1 MRPLQWPSVASPTR
15 HPHSVAVSTNLNT
28 PRRLPD
34 VAFDAAAAARPL
46 DWVGMSN
53 IALPLRVAAANGEV
67 ITVAASVD
75 VSVDLKDANA
85 RGIHM
90 SRMYLQ
96 LQNAFASETVTPAG
110 LRRVLQNLIE
120 QQGGISSAAR
130 LVIRYD
136 QLLLRPALA
145 SHNAGWKRYPVELE
159 ATLIEGHLH
168 LGLRFAVEY
177 SSTCPASAALSR
189 QLNADRFAEDFA
201 AAHPLSTAVVGEWL
215 ASERGLAA
223 TPHAQR
229 SRADVRVELRPAF
242 DEVPLADLI
251 DALEQALGTPVQTAV
266 KREDEQ
272 AFARLNAEN
281 LMFCEDAARRVAAAL
296 SADHRIERFDAEVAH
311 FESLHAHDAV
321 ARVRGAGA
329 RE

>member
-1 MRPLQWPSVASPTR
+1 MFV
-15 HPHSVAVSTNLNT
+15 NT
-28 PRRLPD
+28 PSAPARSSLPD
-34 VAFDAAAAARPL
+34 VAYDAAAATARAL
-46 DWVGMSN
+46 DWVGMAN
-53 IALPLRVAAANGEV
+53 IALPLRIPGADGQPLQ
-67 ITVAASVD
+67 VAASVD
-75 VSVDLKDANA
+75 VAVNLREANT

-90 SRMYLQ
+90 SRMYLH
-96 LQNAFASETVTPAG
+96 LQHALASETLTPAG
-110 LRRVLQNLIE
+110 LRRVLQGLVE
-120 QQGGISSAAR
+120 GQGGLADAAR
-130 LVIRYD
+130 LVLRYE

-145 SHNAGWKRYPVELE
+145 SANAGWKRYPVEIDARLVG
-159 ATLIEGHLH
+159 GHLQ

-189 QLNADRFAEDFA
+189 QLNAERFAADFA
-201 AAHPLSTAVVGEWL
+201 AARPLSVAVVGDWL

-242 DEVPLADLI
+242 DELPLAALI

-296 SADHRIERFDAEVAH
+296 ASDRRIERFDAEVAH

-321 ARVRGAGA
+321 ARVSGQGAA
-329 RE
+329 AD

>member
-1 MRPLQWPSVASPTR
+1 MAFVAFPPR
-15 HPHSVAVSTNLNT
+15 APIFVAVTTSHLPHRST
-28 PRRLPD
+28 LPD

-46 DWVGMSN
+46 DWVGMAN
-53 IALPLRVAAANGEV
+53 IALPLRIASADGGA
-67 ITVAASVD
+67 IQVAASVD
-75 VSVDLKDANA
+75 VSVDLRDANA

-96 LQNAFASETVTPAG
+96 LQNAFASESLTPAG
-110 LRRVLQNLIE
+110 LRRVLQGLVDG
-120 QQGGISSAAR
+120 QGGISSAAR
-130 LVIRYD
+130 VVLRYE

-145 SHNAGWKRYPVELE
+145 SQNAGWKRYPVEID
-159 ATLIEGHLH
+159 ARLIDGHLQ
-168 LGLRFAVEY
+168 LGLCFSVEY

-189 QLNADRFAEDFA
+189 QLNAERFAADFA
-201 AAHPLSTAVVGEWL
+201 AVHPLSTAVVSDWL

-242 DEVPLADLI
+242 DELPLTALI
-251 DALEQALGTPVQTAV
+251 DAIEQALGTPVQTAV

-296 SADHRIERFDAEVAH
+296 ARDPRIERFDAQVSH

-321 ARVRGAGA
+321 ARVTGEGA
-329 RE
+329 RD

>member
-1 MRPLQWPSVASPTR
+1 MSLRPDQ
-15 HPHSVAVSTNLNT
+15 

-34 VAFDAAAAARPL
+34 VAHDAAALARPL

-53 IALPLRVAAANGEV
+53 IALPLRVASAGDT
-67 ITVAASVD
+67 ITVPASVD

-90 SRMYLQ
+90 SRLYLE
-96 LQNAFASETVTPAG
+96 LQHAFASETVTPAG
-110 LRRVLQNLIE
+110 LRRVLQTLIDT
-120 QQGGISSAAR
+120 QGGLSTRAR
-130 LVIRYD
+130 LTLRYE
-136 QLLLRPALA
+136 QLLLRSALA
-145 SHNAGWKRYPVELE
+145 SEHAGWKRYPVEIE
-159 ATLIEGHLH
+159 ATLIEGHLR
-168 LGLRFAVEY
+168 LGLRFSVEY

-189 QLNADRFAEDFA
+189 QLNAERFAEDFA
-201 AAHPLSTAVVGEWL
+201 DARPLSSAVHEWL

-229 SRADVRVELRPAF
+229 SRADVRVELRHAF
-242 DEVPLADLI
+242 EELPLTALV
-251 DALEQALGTPVQTAV
+251 DAVEEALGTPVQTAV

-296 SADHRIERFDAEVAH
+296 SADPRVERFDAQVAH

-321 ARVRGAGA
+321 AAVAGRG
-329 RE
+329 RSSP

>member
-1 MRPLQWPSVASPTR
+1 VTTPSNV
-15 HPHSVAVSTNLNT
+15 

-53 IALPLRVAAANGEV
+53 IALPLRVASSTGEP
-67 ITVAASVD
+67 IQVAASID
-75 VSVDLKDANA
+75 VAVDLRDPDA

-90 SRMYLQ
+90 SRLYLE
-96 LQNAFASETVTPAG
+96 LQHAFASEIVTPAG
-110 LRRVLQNLIE
+110 LRRVLQTLVDT
-120 QQGGISSAAR
+120 QAGLSSQAK
-130 LVIRYD
+130 LVLRYEH
-136 QLLLRPALA
+136 LLLRPALA
-145 SHNAGWKRYPVELE
+145 SDHAGWKRYP
-159 ATLIEGHLH
+159 IEIDASLVDGHLR
-168 LGLRFAVEY
+168 LALRFAVEY

-189 QLNADRFAEDFA
+189 QLNAERFAADFA
-201 AAHPLSTAVVGEWL
+201 EARPMSSAVVRDWL

-229 SRADVRVELRPAF
+229 SRADVRIELRPAF
-242 DEVPLADLI
+242 DELPLTALI
-251 DALEQALGTPVQTAV
+251 DAVEQALGTPVQTAV

-281 LMFCEDAARRVAAAL
+281 LMFCEDAARRVAAVLAGD
-296 SADHRIERFDAEVAH
+296 ARIERFEVEVAH

-321 ARVRGAGA
+321 ARVTGAGA
-329 RE
+329 

>member
-1 MRPLQWPSVASPTR
+1 MTTHTP
-15 HPHSVAVSTNLNT
+15 T

-53 IALPLRVAAANGEV
+53 IALPLRVASGHGDS
-67 ITVAASVD
+67 IQVAASVD
-75 VSVDLKDANA
+75 VSVDLRDADA

-96 LQNAFASETVTPAG
+96 LQDAFASETLTPAG
-110 LRRVLQNLIE
+110 LRRVLQALIE
-120 QQGGISSAAR
+120 GQGGISSAAR
-130 LVIRYD
+130 LVLRYE

-145 SHNAGWKRYPVELE
+145 SANAGWKRYPVEID
-159 ATLIEGHLH
+159 ATLREGHLH

-189 QLNADRFAEDFA
+189 QLNAERFVEDFA
-201 AAHPLSTAVVGEWL
+201 AARPLSTAVVGEWL

-229 SRADVRVELRPAF
+229 SRADIRVELRPAF
-242 DEVPLADLI
+242 DELPLTALI
-251 DALEQALGTPVQTAV
+251 DAIEQALGTPVQTAV

-296 SADHRIERFDAEVAH
+296 SADPRIDRYEAQVSH
-311 FESLHAHDAV
+311 YESLHAHDAV
-321 ARVRGAGA
+321 ACVTGQGAA
-329 RE
+329 RD

>member
-1 MRPLQWPSVASPTR
+1 MTPTSP
-15 HPHSVAVSTNLNT
+15 T

-46 DWVGMSN
+46 DWVGMAN
-53 IALPLRVAAANGEV
+53 LALPLRVASGHGEP
-67 ITVAASVD
+67 IQVAASVD
-75 VSVDLKDANA
+75 VAVDLRDASA

-96 LQNAFASETVTPAG
+96 LQDAFATETVTPAG
-110 LRRVLQNLIE
+110 LRRVLQTLVDS
-120 QQGGISSAAR
+120 QGGLSSRAR
-130 LVIRYD
+130 LVLRYGH
-136 QLLLRPALA
+136 LLLRQALA
-145 SHNAGWKRYPVELE
+145 SDNAGWKRYPVEID
-159 ATLIEGHLH
+159 ATLVDGHLR

-189 QLNADRFAEDFA
+189 QANADRFVEDFA
-201 AAHPLSTAVVGEWL
+201 DARPLATAIHEWL
-215 ASERGLAA
+215 ASDRGLAA

-229 SRADVRVELRPAF
+229 SRADIRVELRPAF
-242 DEVPLADLI
+242 DELPLAALI
-251 DALEQALGTPVQTAV
+251 DAVEQSLGTPVQTAV

-296 SADHRIERFDAEVAH
+296 SSDPRIERFEADVAH

-321 ARVRGAGA
+321 ARVTGEGA
-329 RE
+329 RA

>member
-1 MRPLQWPSVASPTR
+1 VTTISPI
-15 HPHSVAVSTNLNT
+15 

-53 IALPLRVAAANGEV
+53 IALPLRVASATGET
-67 ITVAASVD
+67 IQVAASVD
-75 VSVDLKDANA
+75 VAVDLRDAAA

-90 SRMYLQ
+90 SRLYLQ
-96 LQNAFASETVTPAG
+96 LQHAFASEVVTPAG
-110 LRRVLQNLIE
+110 LRRVLQTLVDT
-120 QQGGISSAAR
+120 QAGLSSRAR
-130 LVIRYD
+130 LVLRYE

-145 SHNAGWKRYPVELE
+145 SANAGWKRYPVEIE
-159 ATLIEGHLH
+159 AALVDGHLR
-168 LGLRFAVEY
+168 LALRFAVDY

-189 QLNADRFAEDFA
+189 QLTADRFVEDFA
-201 AAHPLSTAVVGEWL
+201 DARPLSSAIHEWL
-215 ASERGLAA
+215 TSERGMAA

-229 SRADVRVELRPAF
+229 SRADIRVELRPAF
-242 DEVPLADLI
+242 DELPLVALI
-251 DALEQALGTPVQTAV
+251 DAIEQALGTPVQTAV

-272 AFARLNAEN
+272 AFAQLNAEN

-296 SADHRIERFDAEVAH
+296 SGDPRIERFDAEVAH

-321 ARVRGAGA
+321 ARVTGEGASG
-329 RE
+329 

>member
-1 MRPLQWPSVASPTR
+1 VTTSS
-15 HPHSVAVSTNLNT
+15 ST

-53 IALPLRVAAANGEV
+53 IALPLRVASGQGEA
-67 ITVAASVD
+67 IQVAASVD
-75 VSVDLKDANA
+75 VSVDLRDADA

-96 LQNAFASETVTPAG
+96 LQDAFASETLTPAG
-110 LRRVLQNLIE
+110 LRRVLQALIE
-120 QQGGISSAAR
+120 GQGGISGAAR
-130 LVIRYD
+130 LVLRYE

-145 SHNAGWKRYPVELE
+145 SANAGWKRYPVEID
-159 ATLIEGHLH
+159 ATLRDGHLH
-168 LGLRFAVEY
+168 LGLGFSVEY

-189 QLNADRFAEDFA
+189 QLNAERFVADFA

-242 DEVPLADLI
+242 DELPLTSLI
-251 DALEQALGTPVQTAV
+251 DAVEQALGTPVQTAV

-296 SADHRIERFDAEVAH
+296 SADARVDRYEAQVAH

-321 ARVRGAGA
+321 ARVTGQGA
-329 RE
+329 RD

>member
-1 MRPLQWPSVASPTR
+1 
-15 HPHSVAVSTNLNT
+15 
-28 PRRLPD
+28 
-34 VAFDAAAAARPL
+34 
-46 DWVGMSN
+46 MSN
-53 IALPLRVAAANGEV
+53 IALPLRVASGNGEA
-67 ITVAASVD
+67 IQVAASVD
-75 VSVDLKDANA
+75 VSVDLRDAQA

-96 LQNAFASETVTPAG
+96 LQDAFASETLTPAG
-110 LRRVLQNLIE
+110 LRRVLQALIE
-120 QQGGISSAAR
+120 GQGGISSAAR
-130 LVIRYD
+130 LVLRYE

-145 SHNAGWKRYPVELE
+145 SANAGWKRYPVEID
-159 ATLIEGHLH
+159 ATLRDGHLH
-168 LGLRFAVEY
+168 LGLRFSVEY

-189 QLNADRFAEDFA
+189 QLNAERFVADFA

-229 SRADVRVELRPAF
+229 SRADIRVELRPAF
-242 DEVPLADLI
+242 DELPLTSLI
-251 DALEQALGTPVQTAV
+251 DAVEQALGTPVQTAV

-296 SADHRIERFDAEVAH
+296 SADSRIDRFEAQVAH

-321 ARVRGAGA
+321 ARVTGQGGRD
-329 RE
+329 